1 MRKERPPRKPPLR
14 IGHRGAAGHAPEN
27 TLASIRTAIGFG
39 VDLVEVDLQRSR
51 DGQVVIIHDETL
63 DRTTNG
69 KGRVNK
75 KSLAELQALD
85 AGKGEHIP
93 TLEELL
99 TLAEGRV
106 GLMLEIKVAGIAELT
121 ARIVRQSRF
130 SGPLVYASFLHKELP
145 AVRTAD
151 PTAATLALFG
161 RLPKDPVAVATRAG
175 ASHVGLRF
183 TMATAQRIAALH
195 RAGLQVF
202 VYTVNAPRDIQAM
215 RRLGVDGIISD
226 YPDRLREAGAG

>member
-1 MRKERPPRKPPLR
+1 MRKERPPGKPPLH

-39 VDLVEVDLQRSR
+39 VDFVEVDLQRSR
-51 DGQVVIIHDETL
+51 DGRVVIIHDQTL

-69 KGRVNK
+69 KGKVAAR
-75 KSLAELQALD
+75 SLAELQALD
-85 AGKGEHIP
+85 AGKGKRIP

-99 TLAEGRV
+99 ELAEGRV
-106 GLMLEIKVAGIAELT
+106 GLMLEVKEAGIAELT

-130 SGPLVYASFLHKELP
+130 SGPLIYASFLHKELLV
-145 AVRTAD
+145 VRSAD

-161 RLPKDPVAVATRAG
+161 RLPKDPVAAATRVG

-183 TMATAQRIAALH
+183 TTATAQRVSALH
-195 RAGLQVF
+195 RAGFQVF
-202 VYTVNAPRDIQAM
+202 VYTVNEPRDIQAM

-226 YPDRLREAGAG
+226 YPDRL